1 MALLALKSQE
11 KDVVLEKITAAFKAS
26 KARALAL
33 ERDLHRHKALL
44 AASGVTV
51 AGYTLEQQQQNH
63 SRQQQLQLQQQLQ
76 QQQQQQQQGLSLPKV
91 KGATEAAAP
100 SAISRAELRLPH
112 AVILGPGDEHE
123 FQREPNDR
131 FVVGEYTV
139 CYDLLLLPVAPSVS
153 CSCSDPLNTRS
164 SVLPPSPA
172 VSLRLQLV

>member
-1 MALLALKSQE
+1 M
-11 KDVVLEKITAAFKAS
+11 VLEKITAAFKAS

-51 AGYTLEQQQQNH
+51 AGYTLEQQQQNQ

-76 QQQQQQQQGLSLPKV
+76 QQEQQQQLQQQEQQRRQQQQQGLSFPKV

-100 SAISRAELRLPH
+100 SAISRAELRIPH

-131 FVVGEYTV
+131 DVRDVLFAPQVSGWGVY
-139 CYDLLLLPVAPSVS
+139 CCDFRRLPITS
-153 CSCSDPLNTRS
+153 CCS
-164 SVLPPSPA
+164 
-172 VSLRLQLV
+172 

>member
-1 MALLALKSQE
+1 
-11 KDVVLEKITAAFKAS
+11 VVLEKITAAFKAS

-51 AGYTLEQQQQNH
+51 AGYTLEQQQQNQ

-76 QQQQQQQQGLSLPKV
+76 QQQRRQQQQQGLSFPKV

-100 SAISRAELRLPH
+100 SAISRAELRIPH

-131 FVVGEYTV
+131 DVRDVLFAPQVSGWGVY
-139 CYDLLLLPVAPSVS
+139 CCDFRRLPITS
-153 CSCSDPLNTRS
+153 CCS
-164 SVLPPSPA
+164 
-172 VSLRLQLV
+172 